1 MKQDKS
7 NSGLS
12 QAALDQAT
20 LSQVILTSDARVLTL
35 PRVSSEILF
44 SGAQQ
49 LVIEHAGEEYQLRI
63 TKQGK
68 LILTK

>member
-1 MKQDKS
+1 MQGGRMKQDKS
-7 NSGLS
+7 NSELAQTILS
-12 QAALDQAT
+12 QAT
-20 LSQVILTSDARVLTL
+20 MSSDTKILTL
-35 PRVSSEILF
+35 PRLSSVVLF

>member
-1 MKQDKS
+1 MKQDKN

-12 QAALDQAT
+12 QAALDQAILSPAKLT
-20 LSQVILTSDARVLTL
+20 LDAKVLTL

>member
-12 QAALDQAT
+12 QAT
-20 LSQVILTSDARVLTL
+20 LSQVILSSNAKVLTL

>member
-7 NSGLS
+7 NSALS
-12 QAALDQAT
+12 QAALSQAT
-20 LSQVILTSDARVLTL
+20 LSSDAKALAL
-35 PRVSSEILF
+35 PRVSSEVLF

>member
-1 MKQDKS
+1 MKQEKN

-12 QAALDQAT
+12 EAT
-20 LSQVILTSDARVLTL
+20 LSLDTKALSL

>member
-12 QAALDQAT
+12 QAALGQAI
-20 LSQVILTSDARVLTL
+20 LSPDAKVLAL

-44 SGAQQ
+44 SGSQQ